1 MTDYFSLNLTDE
13 EINSISSLGLA
24 YLGDSVFELMVRSW
38 LCSRGGVTSSGLH
51 REAVKYVSAQA
62 QAQAARRVLPEL
74 TDAEKGVFRRARNTK
89 VHSVPQNAD
98 ISDYHAPQAGSLF
111 SCILKQQERL
121 NQLFQLIMGTD
132 RYLLTPL
139 P

>member
-74 TDAEKGVFRRARNTK
+74 TDAEKGVFRRARDTK

-98 ISDYHAPQAGSLF
+98 ISDYHAATGLEALF
-111 SCILKQQERL
+111 GWLYLKGNKERL
-121 NQLFQLIMGTD
+121 NQLFQLIMGD
-132 RYLLTPL
+132 R
-139 P
+139 

>member
-98 ISDYHAPQAGSLF
+98 ISDYHAATGLEALF
-111 SCILKQQERL
+111 GWLYLKGNKERL
-121 NQLFQLIMGTD
+121 NQLFQLIMGD
-132 RYLLTPL
+132 R
-139 P
+139 

>member
-13 EINSISSLGLA
+13 EVNSISSLGLA

-98 ISDYHAPQAGSLF
+98 ISDYHAATGLEALF
-111 SCILKQQERL
+111 GWLYLKGNKERL
-121 NQLFQLIMGTD
+121 NQLFQLIMGD
-132 RYLLTPL
+132 R
-139 P
+139 